1 MSEELGMKNK
11 KTDFGEWY
19 LEVLEKAEV
28 VDQRYGVKGFQVF
41 MPLGMLAIKQIVEVF
56 EDGLE
61 HKNHKPVLFPV
72 VIPESYFKKESKHI
86 KGFEGEVFWIT
97 HAGKN
102 KLDERICLR
111 PTSETAM
118 YPLFSLWIRSY
129 ANLPLK
135 IYQTCTVYRYETKM
149 TKPLI
154 RGREVFW
161 IEAHTAQR
169 NWEDAELQ
177 TKEDHEIF
185 KKAMISLCVPF
196 LFLKRP
202 DWDKFPG
209 ADNSYAFDIVMPDG
223 KALQIG
229 TTHNLGEN
237 FSKVFNVKYTD
248 ENGKKRLAT
257 TTSFGPGIMRI
268 LGALI
273 SVHGDDRG
281 LIMPPSIAPIQ
292 IVIVPI
298 YTGDTKS
305 KVMEK
310 CGEILGRLEEKF
322 RVHLDD
328 REQYTPGFKFHE
340 WELKGVPLRIEIG
353 PKDIEAG
360 KVTLVRRDFLERASV
375 DQDKLQEQILEVLD
389 SIGFQLQ
396 KRAQEML
403 VVNDADDYKIIKQ
416 KLKEGGFIRIS
427 FCMNDKCAERLKDET
442 TAEVRGI
449 LALASI
455 KHKEKCAIC
464 GNKAKEVVYI
474 AKAY

>member
-11 KTDFGEWY
+11 KSNFGEWY

-41 MPLGMLAIKQIVEVF
+41 MPLGMLTIKRIEDLF
-56 EDGLE
+56 EDALE
-61 HKNHKPVLFPV
+61 DKDHKPVLFPV
-72 VIPESYFKKESKHI
+72 VIPESYLKKESKHI
-86 KGFEGEVFWIT
+86 KGFEEEVFWIT
-97 HAGKN
+97 HAGRN

-118 YPLFSLWIRSY
+118 YPLFSLWVRSY

-135 IYQTCTVYRYETKM
+135 IYQTCAVYRYETKM
-149 TKPLI
+149 TKPLL
-154 RGREVFW
+154 RGREFLW

-169 NWEDAELQ
+169 NWEDAEEQ
-177 TKEDHEIF
+177 TKEDCAIF
-185 KKAMISLCVPF
+185 KKVMDYIGIPF

-209 ADNSYAFDIVMPDG
+209 ADNTYAFETIMPDG

-229 TTHNLGEN
+229 TSHNLGEN

-248 ENGKKRLAT
+248 ENGKKRFAT

-268 LGALI
+268 LGAVI
-273 SVHGDDRG
+273 SIHGDDKG
-281 LIMPPSIAPIQ
+281 IILSPSIAPIQ

-298 YTGDTKS
+298 YTGITRS
-305 KVMEK
+305 RVMEK
-310 CGEILGRLEEKF
+310 CGEILGKLEDQF

-353 PKDIEAG
+353 PKDIEER
-360 KVTLVRRDFLERASV
+360 KITLVRRDFLERVSIEE
-375 DQDKLQEQILEVLD
+375 DKLEEQILETLD

-396 KRAQEML
+396 KRAQEIMA
-403 VVNDADDYKIIKQ
+403 VNDADDYKDVKQ

-427 FCMNDKCAERLKDET
+427 FCMNEKCAEKLKEET
-442 TAEVRGI
+442 TAEVKGTLTIERM
-449 LALASI
+449 
-455 KHKEKCAIC
+455 KPKEKCAIC
-464 GNKAKEVVYI
+464 ENKAKEVVYI
-474 AKAY
+474 AKTY